1 MRVCKN
7 TLVNMSLPGTTLLFW
22 SESFVMTLLPPKRD
36 LMVNLVK
43 SCLVVLSL
51 SLSQVVQ
58 ADNAVVTAEA
68 TPLRVGLHLSAP
80 WSFYNADG
88 ELDGIEYQLLSRIF
102 RRAGLNVEYELHS
115 YSRLLKQF
123 SDKKLDCA
131 SPVAVEVAGASY
143 SRDFLPFQD
152 VAVSLQARHLKV
164 DTLAQLSDK
173 RIVAY
178 QQAQQVLGPE
188 FSRAISNASY
198 LELAERELQL
208 ELLFSDRVDLVIG
221 ERRVLQYLAAML
233 APQHLLTTHYLFA
246 EKAYPAACWQPALRD
261 VINQGLLQLQ
271 QSGEYQHIIQQYN
284 TPPNDDPT

>member
-1 MRVCKN
+1 MPNLIRSCFV
-7 TLVNMSLPGTTLLFW
+7 LFSLMLC
-22 SESFVMTLLPPKRD
+22 LPA
-36 LMVNLVK
+36 
-43 SCLVVLSL
+43 
-51 SLSQVVQ
+51 Q
-58 ADNAVVTAEA
+58 ADSAVANAQAE
-68 TPLRVGLHLSAP
+68 TLRIGLHLSAP

-123 SDKKLDCA
+123 SDRKLDCA
-131 SPVAVEVAGASY
+131 SPVAIDVAGASY
-143 SRDFLPFQD
+143 SKAYLPFQD
-152 VAVSLQARHLKV
+152 VAVSLQQRQLKV
-164 DTLAQLSDK
+164 DNLAALSDK

-188 FSRAISNASY
+188 FSHAISNASY

-221 ERRVLQYLAAML
+221 ERRVLWYLAQLL
-233 APQHLLTTHYLFA
+233 APQQQLTTHYLFA

-271 QSGEYQHIIQQYN
+271 QSGEYQRILQRFN
-284 TPPNDDPT
+284 APLDSPPT

>member
-1 MRVCKN
+1 MLN
-7 TLVNMSLPGTTLLFW
+7 P
-22 SESFVMTLLPPKRD
+22 
-36 LMVNLVK
+36 VK
-43 SCLVVLSL
+43 SCLAMLSL
-51 SLSQVVQ
+51 SLSLLVQ
-58 ADNAVVTAEA
+58 AENTVTSAEA
-68 TPLRVGLHLSAP
+68 EPLRVGLHLSAP

-143 SRDFLPFQD
+143 SQDFLPFQD
-152 VAVSLQARHLKV
+152 VAVSLQARHVEV
-164 DTLAQLSDK
+164 DTLAQLADK

>member
-7 TLVNMSLPGTTLLFW
+7 TLVNMSLSATTLLFW
-22 SESFVMTLLPPKRD
+22 SESFVMTLLSSKRE
-36 LMVNLVK
+36 LMLNPVK

-51 SLSQVVQ
+51 SLSLVVQ
-58 ADNAVVTAEA
+58 ADNAVITTEA
-68 TPLRVGLHLSAP
+68 THLRVGLHLSAP
-80 WSFYNADG
+80 WSFYNTDG

-143 SRDFLPFQD
+143 SQDFLPFQD

-178 QQAQQVLGPE
+178 QQARQVLGPE
-188 FSRAISNASY
+188 FSQAISTASY

-221 ERRVLQYLAAML
+221 ERRVLWYLAQLL
-233 APQHLLTTHYLFA
+233 APQHQLTTHYLFT
-246 EKAYPAACWQPALRD
+246 EKAYPAACWQPALSD
-261 VINQGLLQLQ
+261 VINQGLLQLR
-271 QSGEYQHIIQQYN
+271 QSGEYQQILQRFNATQ
-284 TPPNDDPT
+284 DDNPT

>member
-1 MRVCKN
+1 
-7 TLVNMSLPGTTLLFW
+7 MSLSGTTLLFW

-36 LMVNLVK
+36 LMLNPLKTCFVI
-43 SCLVVLSL
+43 LSL
-51 SLSQVVQ
+51 SLSFGVQ
-58 ADNAVVTAEA
+58 ADNKLTTAEA
-68 TPLRVGLHLSAP
+68 EPLRVGLHLSAP
-80 WSFYNADG
+80 WSFYDDDG

-131 SPVAVEVAGASY
+131 SPVAIEVAGASY
-143 SRDFLPFQD
+143 SQDFLPFQD

-188 FSRAISNASY
+188 FSQAISTASY

-221 ERRVLQYLAAML
+221 ERRVLWYLAQLL
-233 APQHLLTTHYLFA
+233 APQHQLSTHYLFA
-246 EKAYPAACWQPALRD
+246 EKAYPAACWQPTLRD
-261 VINQGLLQLQ
+261 VIDQGLLQLK

-284 TPPNDDPT
+284 TPPNDNPT

>member
-1 MRVCKN
+1 MAWCKN
-7 TLVNMSLPGTTLLFW
+7 TLANMSVTDIALLLW
-22 SESFVMTLLPPKRD
+22 QESFVMTLLPSKRNF
-36 LMVNLVK
+36 MSNLVR
-43 SCLVVLSL
+43 SCLVLLSL
-51 SLSQVVQ
+51 MLYLPVQ
-58 ADNAVVTAEA
+58 ADNAVATAQA
-68 TPLRVGLHLSAP
+68 QPLRIGLHLSAP

-102 RRAGLNVEYELHS
+102 RRAGLSVEYELHS

-131 SPVAVEVAGASY
+131 SPVAIDVAGASY
-143 SRDFLPFQD
+143 SQDYLPFQD
-152 VAVSLQARHLKV
+152 VAVSLQHRQLQL
-164 DTLAQLSDK
+164 DGLAALSDK

-221 ERRVLQYLAAML
+221 ERRVLWYLAAML
-233 APQHLLTTHYLFA
+233 APQYQLTTHYLFA
-246 EKAYPAACWQPALRD
+246 ERAYPAACWQPALRD
-261 VINQGLLQLQ
+261 MINQGLLQLQ
-271 QSGEYQHIIQQYN
+271 QSGEYLQIIQRFN
-284 TPPNDDPT
+284 APPDNNPT

>member
-261 VINQGLLQLQ
+261 VIDQGLLQLQ

-284 TPPNDDPT
+284 TLPNDDPT